1 MNENVKL
8 MVATPRERITNKVQI
23 CAETGCW
30 NWKGAKQVR
39 GYGELII
46 AGKKYAA
53 HRLAYALFH
62 GQWPGRLY
70 VCHSCDNVS
79 CVNPEHLFL
88 GTQKDN
94 LQDMAAK
101 GRSTR
106 GERNAQAKLT
116 ADDVKA
122 IRASGYTQQKLA
134 DQYGVSRRAIQ
145 LIIQKKRWTHVN

>member
-39 GYGELII
+39 GYGELSIG
-46 AGKKYAA
+46 GKKYAA
-53 HRLAYALFH
+53 HRLSYALFH

-79 CVNPEHLFL
+79 CVNPDHLFL

-101 GRSTR
+101 GRSMR
-106 GERNAQAKLT
+106 GERNAQAKLRD
-116 ADDVKA
+116 DDVKA
-122 IRASGYTQQKLA
+122 IRASGYTKQKLA
-134 DQYGVSRRAIQ
+134 DQYGVSLSTIQ
-145 LIIQKKRWTHVN
+145 SIIQRKAWNHVN

>member
-1 MNENVKL
+1 MENVKL

-30 NWKGAKQVR
+30 NWKGAKQLR
-39 GYGELII
+39 GYGVLII
-46 AGKKYAA
+46 AGKRYAA
-53 HRLAYALFH
+53 HRLSYALFH
-62 GQWPGRLY
+62 RQWPGRLY

-106 GERNAQAKLT
+106 GERNPQAKLT
-116 ADDVKA
+116 ADDVKT

-134 DQYGVSRRAIQ
+134 DQYGVSRQAIQ
-145 LIIQKKRWTHVN
+145 LIIQKKRWNHVS

>member
-1 MNENVKL
+1 MENVKL
-8 MVATPRERITNKVQI
+8 MVSTPRERITNKVQI

-30 NWKGAKQVR
+30 NWKGAKQGS

-46 AGKKYAA
+46 AGKKYYA

-62 GQWPGRLY
+62 GKWPGRLY

-106 GERNAQAKLT
+106 GERHPQAKLT
-116 ADDVKA
+116 ADDVRA
-122 IRASGYTQQKLA
+122 IRSSEYSEQTLA
-134 DQYGVSRRAIQ
+134 DKYSVTRSNIK